1 MFHVKHRKGGIMKL
15 KELYRVCDNFTP
27 LARVKVIT
35 SGESYVGMLDD
46 VFDDIA
52 DRLVQ
57 WFAVRDDIIIIKLC
71 EV

>member
-1 MFHVKHRKGGIMKL
+1 MKL

-27 LARVKVIT
+27 LVRVKVIT
-35 SGESYVGMLDD
+35 SGEESYVGMLDD

-57 WFAVRDDIIIIKLC
+57 WFAVRDGIIIIKLC

>member
-1 MFHVKHRKGGIMKL
+1 MKL
-15 KELYRVCDNFTP
+15 KELCWVCNNLSAF
-27 LARVKVIT
+27 ARVKVIT
-35 SGESYVGMLDD
+35 PGEEPYVGMLDD

-52 DRLVQ
+52 DRIVK